1 MITRTHVAAAVAAV
15 AAGSIALAAPTIGKA
30 AFDSQNANKVD
41 GYHAKQLNV
50 VKFWTNNNV
59 RDNFDTC
66 DWTPMLKRSF
76 VAPAKGTV
84 TVQGVL
90 TNETDFDF
98 TDESIIN
105 TRLVLDGKAI
115 SQETEL
121 ATDPE
126 GGADRGNSPSL
137 GGREVDKGKHK
148 IQLQAEECGPGEAYV
163 ISRSVTLQFSP
174 FGSAE
179 KVPSSPV
186 TVKAQPHQH

>member
-1 MITRTHVAAAVAAV
+1 MAVAAL
-15 AAGSIALAAPTIGKA
+15 AAGSVALAAPTIGKA
-30 AFDSQNANKVD
+30 AFDANNANKVD

-59 RDNFDTC
+59 RDNFNTC

-105 TRLVLDGKAI
+105 TRLVLDGKVI

-148 IQLQAEECGPGEAYV
+148 IQLQAEECGDGEAYI